1 MLRAFALITVFA
13 AAPAFAQNAP
23 TGDWT
28 AFVHVNKMGS
38 SMSTQFSETP
48 NAVVYGFL
56 DAESCTDMGTEMARA
71 MLSDRDFF
79 KNYDG
84 TVLCMNQKTRESR
97 FTPLSEES
105 FPPL

>member
-1 MLRAFALITVFA
+1 MLRALFLFASLIAT
-13 AAPAFAQNAP
+13 PALAQVP
-23 TGDWT
+23 PSGDWT

-48 NAVVYGFL
+48 NAVVYGFP
-56 DAESCTDMGTEMARA
+56 DVEACTDLGTEMARA

-79 KNYDG
+79 SNYDG

-97 FTPLSEES
+97 FTLISEDTFLSE
-105 FPPL
+105 